1 MTMMTTFAKILGIV
15 LIAIGALG
23 FIPGLTPDGLLFGIF
38 RTDPFHN
45 LIHLVTG
52 IMVAAAGFADNWDAS
67 RRVLL
72 IVAAFYAILT
82 VVGFL
87 STTGMVF
94 GMPMNMAD
102 DVLHL
107 TITVAALLA
116 ALPRRYA
123 MPR

>member
-1 MTMMTTFAKILGIV
+1 MITTFAKILGVV
-15 LIAIGALG
+15 LIVIGALG
-23 FIPGLTPDGLLFGIF
+23 FVPGLARDGLLFGIF
-38 RTDPFHN
+38 RIDPFHN

-72 IVAAFYAILT
+72 IVAAFYGIIT
-82 VVGFL
+82 IVGFL
-87 STTGMVF
+87 SSTGMVF

-107 TITVAALLA
+107 AITVVALLV